1 MCNRNLSV
9 NEHPQGNDDTNKRLV
24 ICKRMQLHKIKQ
36 HKGKQN
42 IWQVYFEWNP
52 IIELIKKLI
61 VENNENDNYTR
72 FPVYRLNENIGFSM
86 WLQQWKDT
94 HQCIIQDEWCV
105 NW

>member
-42 IWQVYFEWNP
+42 NRQVYFE
-52 IIELIKKLI
+52 
-61 VENNENDNYTR
+61 
-72 FPVYRLNENIGFSM
+72 
-86 WLQQWKDT
+86 
-94 HQCIIQDEWCV
+94 
-105 NW
+105 